1 MVDKDSE
8 FYNRSIKSYLQN
20 NNIEMYST
28 HMEGK
33 SVAAEKFIRTLKNK
47 ICKYMTS
54 MSESVYI
61 DKLVQ
66 TVNKYK
72 NTYHRTTKLKPVDV
86 NPSMY
91 IDFTNE
97 NNKERPKFRLGD
109 HVRI

>member
-91 IDFTNE
+91 IDFNNE